1 MQTNSRNILKI
12 IFIFFYCTVFS
23 QSDKLDSLRGNF
35 TYLLSYKPNK
45 LHKNIISQ
53 ETFSLQ
59 VTDNQAIFVSEN
71 KLKFDSIFTAQFK
84 MNQGNIDMRN
94 FPTNQSMSRFVI
106 IQNNQDSKYYESIG
120 RTKLFY
126 STPII
131 TNWKLTNETKII
143 NSITCKKA
151 EVRFKG
157 RNWTAWYS
165 IDIPFPY
172 GPYKFSG
179 LPGLIIKI
187 TDETGDYDFEL
198 IKSVSSKNLKGKIID
213 HKLINYNSSKEVK
226 KEEFV
231 KAKSDFKDNTK
242 QQLKNMGTI
251 FSEDKENPYERK
263 QRMELEEKKRNPL
276 ELEE

>member
-71 KLKFDSIFTAQFK
+71 KLKFDSIFKAQFK
-84 MNQGNIDMRN
+84 MNQGNIDIRN

-106 IQNNQDSKYYESIG
+106 IQNNQDSKYYESIA

-213 HKLINYNSSKEVK
+213 YKLINYNNSKEVK

-231 KAKSDFKDNTK
+231 KAKRDFKDNTK